1 MISVMISHRTRNTY
15 RPSDG
20 LNPCW
25 AWCVENFGYP
35 NLGRWSW
42 DNYRKFSFKNEEDAV
57 LFSLRWT

>member
-25 AWCVENFGYP
+25 AWCVENFGHP
-35 NLGRWSW
+35 DGERWLW
-42 DNYRKFSFKNEEDAV
+42 DYRCKFTFKHKDDAT
-57 LFSLRWT
+57 LFALRWT